1 MPAMTKKNKYYNRS
15 RLSEAKFRQIIKY
28 FSLDLNATQITNLT
42 NLNRNTINKILC
54 LARQRILLITQLQ
67 SAPLVGQIEVD
78 ESYFG
83 ARRVKGKRGRGA
95 RGKIIV
101 FGLLK
106 RGDKVY
112 TQIIKRCDRATLHA
126 IIKEK
131 AGIDSI
137 INSDG
142 WRGYNGLVDFGYKK
156 HYRVDHSKNE
166 FARGKSH
173 VNGIESFWGYAKT
186 RLSKFRGMDKNM
198 FNLHLKECEF
208 RFNNRK
214 QNLYKILLENFRKE
228 PLN

>member
-1 MPAMTKKNKYYNRS
+1 MTKKNKYYNRS
-15 RLSEAKFRQIIKY
+15 RLSEAKFREIIKY
-28 FSLDLNATQITNLT
+28 FSVDLSATQIAKLATL
-42 NLNRNTINKILC
+42 NLNTVNKILT
-54 LARQRILLITQLQ
+54 LIRIRIFELSAQEQLQ
-67 SAPLVGQIEVD
+67 SDPLVGQIEVD

-83 ARRVKGKRGRGA
+83 ARRVRGKRGRGA

-112 TQIIKRCDRATLHA
+112 TQIIERCDRITLQS
-126 IIKEK
+126 IIKDK
-131 AGIDSI
+131 TSTDSI

-156 HYRVDHSKNE
+156 HYRVHHGKNE
-166 FARGKSH
+166 FVRGNSH
-173 VNGIESFWGYAKT
+173 INGIESFWGYAKI
-186 RLSKFRGMDKNM
+186 RLVKFKGMNKKM
-198 FNLHLKECEF
+198 FKYHLKECEF

-214 QNLYKILLENFRKE
+214 QNMYKILLENFRKE

>member
-1 MPAMTKKNKYYNRS
+1 MFS
-15 RLSEAKFRQIIKY
+15 EDLS
-28 FSLDLNATQITNLT
+28 ATQISHLVGIS
-42 NLNRNTINKILC
+42 RPTINKY
-54 LARQRILLITQLQ
+54 LAAIRLRILALSQLQ

-95 RGKIIV
+95 RGKTIV

-112 TQIIKRCDRATLHA
+112 TQIIKRRYRTTLYA

-131 AGIDSI
+131 NSVNSI

-142 WRGYNGLVDFGYKK
+142 LRGYNGLVDFGYKK
-156 HYRVDHSKNE
+156 HFRVHHGENE
-166 FARGKSH
+166 FARGNSH
-173 VNGIESFWGYAKT
+173 INGIESFWGYAKI
-186 RLSKFRGMDKNM
+186 RLVKFKGIDKKS

-208 RFNNRK
+208 RFNNRQ
-214 QNLYKILLENFRKE
+214 QNLYQILLKICRKE
-228 PLN
+228 PLKLS